1 MPNCKEIC
9 QKIASD
15 EYAEATGW
23 ERFVVRFHLWRCGD
37 CRCYEEQLR
46 AMGASM
52 AQLLHEDRP
61 AASTLERIEREILE
75 NNAAGSD
82 RSSADS
88 GSGR

>member
-23 ERFVVRFHLWRCGD
+23 ERFVVRFHLWRCVD

-52 AQLLHEDRP
+52 QQFLYQDSP
-61 AASTLERIEREILE
+61 TAATLERIEREILE
-75 NNAAGSD
+75 NNAAGSHP
-82 RSSADS
+82 SSADPTS
-88 GSGR
+88 CR

>member
-1 MPNCKEIC
+1 MLNCKEIC
-9 QKIASD
+9 RKIASD

-23 ERFVVRFHLWRCGD
+23 ERLVVRFHLWRCKN

-52 AQLLHEDRP
+52 AQLLHEDPP
-61 AASTLERIEREILE
+61 AATTLERIEREILE